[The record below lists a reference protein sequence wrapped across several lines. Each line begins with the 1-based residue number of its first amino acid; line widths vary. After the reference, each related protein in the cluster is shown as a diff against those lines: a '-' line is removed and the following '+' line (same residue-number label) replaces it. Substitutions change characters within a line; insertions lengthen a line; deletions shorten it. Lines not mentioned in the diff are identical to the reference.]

1 MRCVLIGH
9 QTLFKDS
16 GKGALREDSGFG
28 INGLLVMECHF
39 QRGKENKYYHLYFFF
54 LFKNEEIEAQKR

>member
-39 QRGKENKYYHLYFFF
+39 
-54 LFKNEEIEAQKR
+54 